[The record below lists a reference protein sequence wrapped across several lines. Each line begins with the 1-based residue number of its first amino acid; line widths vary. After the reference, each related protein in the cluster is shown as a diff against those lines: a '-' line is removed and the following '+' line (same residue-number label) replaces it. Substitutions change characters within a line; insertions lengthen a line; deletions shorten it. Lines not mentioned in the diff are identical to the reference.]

1 MSVRKALRRR
11 LGFTLVELLVVI
23 AIIGMLVSFLLP
35 AVNAAREAGRRAV
48 CQNNMRQIALALYNF
63 GFGSSGSTSFSGYW
77 DKANGVFGF
86 TTPVSINYV
95 GSKDGGTNTLLISE
109 NIDAR
114 WWIDTDP
121 YRVAFTWSDIDQSM
135 VGFWGINRSKGQ
147 SGNDQNDNGPSVQF
161 CRASSNH
168 PSVVNAAF
176 CDGHVR

>member
-1 MSVRKALRRR
+1 MERSHRSDLSQLAR
-11 LGFTLVELLVVI
+11 GG
-23 AIIGMLVSFLLP
+23 AINL
-35 AVNAAREAGRRAV
+35 AGGV
-48 CQNNMRQIALALYNF
+48 
-63 GFGSSGSTSFSGYW
+63 
-77 DKANGVFGF
+77 ANGVFGF

-147 SGNDQNDNGPSVQF
+147 SGNDQKDRQSEPESSS
-161 CRASSNH
+161 ASSVH
-168 PSVVNAAF
+168 
-176 CDGHVR
+176 